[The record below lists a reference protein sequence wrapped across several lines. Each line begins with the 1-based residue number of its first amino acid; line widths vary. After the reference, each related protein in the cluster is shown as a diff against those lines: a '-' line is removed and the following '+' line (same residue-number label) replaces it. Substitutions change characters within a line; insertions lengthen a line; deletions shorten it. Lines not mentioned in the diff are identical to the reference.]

1 MTTRALTRL
10 DELVPRGSL
19 IRFSI
24 AGGFNSAIFF
34 FCWAALLAVFSNT
47 DVRFLWGLC
56 WGSTGVFAHFVH
68 RSFTFD
74 DRKPVSWT
82 LSTAIPVYT
91 ISLVGSSASI
101 GWLAGNFPE
110 DIRLLGIVNLLV
122 WGVIVWLMMR
132 FWVFQYTSTA
142 HASQEL
148 LEE

>member
-34 FCWAALLAVFSNT
+34 LCWAALLAVFSKT
-47 DVRFLWGLC
+47 DVRLLWGLC

-82 LSTAIPVYT
+82 LSTTIPVYT

-101 GWLAGNFPE
+101 GWLAGYFPE
-110 DIRLLGIVNLLV
+110 DVRLLGIVNLLA